1 MTNDNNH
8 INDTVR
14 NEVVDSNFLKVIV
27 QQIRSQD
34 IYNTYRNWS
43 DGLILKPYIVSKKK
57 KREISVE
64 GEVDPLTIGRIITF
78 YRAVAACIE
87 NETGLL
93 AQVIVDLN
101 HEGFGWVLV
110 FSGHLLLVVKSLRD
124 AHRFGF
130 ESLEKITEEGENLV
144 QKGIDLARLFPEVG
158 RL

>member
-14 NEVVDSNFLKVIV
+14 NEVVDSNFLEVIV

-78 YRAVAACIE
+78 YRAVAAE
-87 NETGLL
+87 RKRRKATNEERRGK
-93 AQVIVDLN
+93 
-101 HEGFGWVLV
+101 G
-110 FSGHLLLVVKSLRD
+110 K
-124 AHRFGF
+124 
-130 ESLEKITEEGENLV
+130 EKGT
-144 QKGIDLARLFPEVG
+144 RG
-158 RL
+158 RTK